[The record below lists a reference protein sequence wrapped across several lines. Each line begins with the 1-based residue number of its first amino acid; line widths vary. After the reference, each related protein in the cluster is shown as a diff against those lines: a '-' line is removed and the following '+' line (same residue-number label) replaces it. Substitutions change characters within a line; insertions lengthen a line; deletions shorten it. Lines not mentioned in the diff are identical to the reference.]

1 MGLWRAALDRGQA
14 QFVTDPL
21 QQFNGTV
28 TPGAQQPE
36 SQLAVPENA
45 VLASVEVAWGPMTSL
60 NDLGL
65 TVTDATGTRR
75 EDSDDSSGQGLT
87 SKRERVAIKMPAA
100 GIWRARVGNLTGMA
114 GTPQPFT
121 GLMQVTRVEY
131 APLQDVAGLSA
142 AQRADIYQTLRTFT
156 LASYGQYFRPGY
168 AVTRADLAAALM
180 TGAGVPQYLPS
191 KPTYTDVTDAT
202 TAIFV
207 ESAQAAPNGALFINT
222 PAGGAFRPL
231 DSVDRLTAA
240 IAMIRAA
247 GLRSEAEA
255 KNSQPLAYAD
265 TLGIPSN
272 LRGYV
277 TVAIDRGLLTI
288 EGGKFRPNS
297 ALTRIELAHALVSIQ
312 KLATGS

>member
-1 MGLWRAALDRGQA
+1 
-14 QFVTDPL
+14 
-21 QQFNGTV
+21 
-28 TPGAQQPE
+28 
-36 SQLAVPENA
+36 
-45 VLASVEVAWGPMTSL
+45 
-60 NDLGL
+60 
-65 TVTDATGTRR
+65 
-75 EDSDDSSGQGLT
+75 
-87 SKRERVAIKMPAA
+87 
-100 GIWRARVGNLTGMA
+100 MA

-131 APLQDVAGLSA
+131 APLQDVAGLST
-142 AQRADIYQTLRTFT
+142 AQRADIYQALRTFA
-156 LASYGQYFRPGY
+156 LAPYGQYFRPGY

-240 IAMIRAA
+240 VAMIRAA
-247 GLRSEAEA
+247 GLRAEAEA

-265 TLGIPSN
+265 ALGIPSN

-297 ALTRIELAHALVSIQ
+297 TLTRIELAHALVSIQ
-312 KLATGS
+312 KLAAG